1 MNLLNTHITPH
12 NTHTLHTLHIT
23 PTPTHTYTHYT
34 QTHTIHTHTHTH
46 TPFLLGLGCGV
57 GLEVFRAGTG
67 EPCGDLC
74 SWLLLLPLPP
84 SALCTPSTHLL
95 RSSSSSTWKRCSA
108 PLAHTTLNMC
118 FFLEKSLTAS
128 TEEVV
133 RSSGGSSHAFF
144 YEGGR
149 EGGREG
155 GGREGRREGGR
166 EGGRERGREGV
177 REGGRKPPSP
187 HQPWSRLVPPP
198 PPPLIKTTCG

>member
-1 MNLLNTHITPH
+1 MELSTSSTLPLLRS
-12 NTHTLHTLHIT
+12 L
-23 PTPTHTYTHYT
+23 
-34 QTHTIHTHTHTH
+34 

-95 RSSSSSTWKRCSA
+95 RSSSSSTWKRCST
-108 PLAHTTLNMC
+108 PLAHTTLNMY
-118 FFLEKSLTAS
+118 FFLEKSLTTS

-133 RSSGGSSHAFF
+133 RSSGGSLHTFF
-144 YEGGR
+144 YGGR
-149 EGGREG
+149 EGGR
-155 GGREGRREGGR
+155 
-166 EGGRERGREGV
+166 
-177 REGGRKPPSP
+177 KPQPP

-198 PPPLIKTTCG
+198 PPPLIKTTFG